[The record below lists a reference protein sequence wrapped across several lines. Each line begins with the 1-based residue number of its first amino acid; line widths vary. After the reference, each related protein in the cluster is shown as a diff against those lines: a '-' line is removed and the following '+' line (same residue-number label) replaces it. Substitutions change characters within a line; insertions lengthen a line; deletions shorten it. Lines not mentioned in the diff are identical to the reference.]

1 MDDHEMDPRLE
12 RTIRYVEGDLS
23 AKEREAFERDLQQDE
38 QLQEE
43 LTTVRSTL
51 AALRQLGED
60 RLRAQLRG
68 LDDAPGTK
76 RGGSGRGV
84 WWAAAAMLLLLAGW
98 WGWSGLHADERLA
111 AEFVFQEPGLPVLMG
126 PSKLRMDAIMNAYK
140 QDDLTTAA
148 RLIHEALAASP
159 GNDTLLYFQ
168 AVITER
174 GGDHRSA
181 TEQFKAVPPHS
192 VFTDRAVYQIAIMH
206 VRNGDKGQAKVLL
219 EPLRQSADVLVAD
232 RAARLLDRL

>member
-23 AKEREAFERDLQQDE
+23 AMEREAFERDLQQDE

-68 LDDAPGTK
+68 MDDAPTAKG
-76 RGGSGRGV
+76 GGSGRGV
-84 WWAAAAMLLLLAGW
+84 WWAAAAVLLLVAGW

-111 AEFVFQEPGLPVLMG
+111 EEFAFREPGLPVFMG
-126 PSKLRMDAIMNAYK
+126 PAQLRMDAIMNAYK
-140 QDDLTTAA
+140 QDDMTASA
-148 RLIHEALAASP
+148 HLIHEALAASP

-168 AVITER
+168 AVVTER
-174 GGDHRSA
+174 SGDRRSA
-181 TEQFKAVPPHS
+181 SEQFKAVPAHS
-192 VFTDRAVYQIAIMH
+192 VFADRAAYQIAVMH

-219 EPLRQSADVLVAD
+219 EPLRQSADAPVAD
-232 RAARLLDRL
+232 RAIRLLERL